1 MVETKDIA
9 WDLSIIF
16 KSEEKVH
23 ELIKELHIETN
34 QFVDE
39 YYKQIDSEEMT
50 EDRLLTFFKQKE
62 TLNAKVDSIFTYA
75 NLKVSADQTNKDA
88 LALLNT
94 VRNIVVDIKK
104 KTAFSAL
111 ELGSLLEKRKELL
124 ESSLLSNYKHYMEMT
139 LLKHKH
145 KLSEAEERLVLEKD
159 IDGVSAWMQ
168 LQSELLGT
176 KIFHAIIDGKEK
188 EFSWSEAQGLMSDPK
203 RENRRATIEGVMNEL
218 ISSKEIFATA
228 LRSICSDHVRMA
240 KKRKHE
246 NTMTQSLIKNDITQ
260 EMIDN
265 LILALE
271 ENLDIYQETL
281 RLKAKL
287 LESERLKGEDL
298 WAPIPQK
305 EENVKISWESA
316 KEIILDTFEEFDK
329 EFSEI
334 VRKMFEENHI
344 DASPRKGKR
353 GGAFCASDYQSKE
366 CFILQ
371 SYNDTFDDV
380 GTLAHELGHAIQGEL
395 VMNSQTTLNYEY
407 SFCVAECASEFGR
420 FLLIDKIKS
429 TTNADEKNK
438 MFTLLFKNLEDLCIT
453 IFEVGSRIQFEKS
466 LYKAIESGEYLNA
479 DKISQLFEK
488 SRVDYF
494 GDAIE
499 FLPQQKYD
507 WIWKPHY
514 FRTTLRFY
522 NYPYVFAELVV
533 LALFNKYKTEGKPF
547 IQKFKNFLG
556 AGSSKSPYE
565 LITEM
570 GMDPTTVEFWKTGF
584 DEMRLLLEEINK

>member
-1 MVETKDIA
+1 MVNQ
-9 WDLSIIF
+9 
-16 KSEEKVH
+16 V
-23 ELIKELHIETN
+23 IKEIHIETN
-34 QFVDE
+34 QLIDE
-39 YYKQIDSEEMT
+39 YYKQIDSEKMT
-50 EDRLLTFFKQKE
+50 EGRLLTFLKQKE
-62 TLNAKVDSIFTYA
+62 AISAKVDSIFTYA
-75 NLKVSADQTNKDA
+75 ELRVSADQNDIDS

-94 VRNIVVDIKK
+94 VRNIVVDIQK
-104 KTAFSAL
+104 KTAFSEL
-111 ELGSLLEKRKELL
+111 ELGNLLERRNELIK
-124 ESSLLSNYKHYMEMT
+124 SPLLSNYKHYMEMT
-139 LLKHKH
+139 LLKHKY
-145 KLSEAEERLVLEKD
+145 KLSETEERLVLEKD

-176 KIFHAIIDGKEK
+176 KIFRAIIDGKEK

-203 RENRRATIEGVMNEL
+203 RENRKATIEGVMNEL
-218 ISSKEIFATA
+218 ISLKEIFATA

-271 ENLDIYQETL
+271 ENLDIYQEIL

-287 LESERLKGEDL
+287 LESEILKGEDL

-305 EENVKISWESA
+305 EETVNVSWESA
-316 KEIILDTFEEFDK
+316 KELILDTFEEFDI
-329 EFSEI
+329 EFGII

-353 GGAFCASDYQSKE
+353 GGAFCASDYISKE

-371 SYNDTFDDV
+371 SYNETFDDV
-380 GTLAHELGHAIQGEL
+380 GILAHELGHAIQGEL

-407 SFCVAECASEFGR
+407 SYCVGECASEFGR

-429 TTNADEKNK
+429 STNADEKNR
-438 MFTLLFKNLEDLCIT
+438 MFTLLFKNLEELCIT

-479 DKISQLFEK
+479 DTISELFEK

-494 GDAIE
+494 GDAIK

-533 LALFNKYKTEGKPF
+533 LALFNKYKKEGKSF
-547 IQKFKNFLG
+547 NKKFKKFLG

-565 LITEM
+565 LINEM

-584 DEMRLLLEEINK
+584 DEIRSLLEEIKQLKQ